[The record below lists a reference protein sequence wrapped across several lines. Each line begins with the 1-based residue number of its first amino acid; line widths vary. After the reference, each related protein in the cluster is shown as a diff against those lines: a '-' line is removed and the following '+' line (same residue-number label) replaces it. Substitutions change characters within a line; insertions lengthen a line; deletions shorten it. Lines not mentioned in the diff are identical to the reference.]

1 MVVCS
6 CPCFCAAAVPF
17 VLLSRLIQFLCSTT
31 SVSNVDDDELALVMK
46 ELKQNVVRREQA
58 EQIMHGRLLQMAASA
73 VTKV

>member
-1 MVVCS
+1 MVT
-6 CPCFCAAAVPF
+6 
-17 VLLSRLIQFLCSTT
+17 LI
-31 SVSNVDDDELALVMK
+31 DDDELALVMK